1 MKNTYSIQER
11 NRIVE
16 EHLGCI
22 EQVIRRNHSLMRA
35 AHLDYDDVYQ
45 QLSLR
50 LIRAVAG
57 YDPEKGRLRQHILAQ
72 LQFELQNCKRP
83 YRLYGMTY
91 LPADYGRDNI
101 VPYDTVSEE
110 GALYEW
116 AAAA

>member
-16 EHLGCI
+16 EHLDCI
-22 EQVIRRNHSLMRA
+22 DQVIRRNHTLMRA

-57 YDPEKGRLRQHILAQ
+57 FDPEKGRLRQHILAQ
-72 LQFELQNCKRP
+72 LQYELLSCKTLQ
-83 YRLYGMTY
+83 RLYGMTG
-91 LPADYGRDNI
+91 LPADFGRDNI
-101 VPYDTVSEE
+101 VSYDTVCEE
-110 GALYEW
+110 GELYEW
-116 AAAA
+116 AVAA